1 MKDFN
6 CIWSFLYFIE
16 CTHGNHNKKIK
27 RDLEI
32 EAFFEPFEMEQR
44 NRYINWKNRIELLD
58 GAEWSNGDIVN
69 NGSIIIPG
77 GGGPVKESP
86 LDQFSIHPILDL
98 DIGNFFFLIHKF
110 ILVYA
115 AHSWFRP
122 TCVFC
127 CYEKGRWKV
136 SAKCMAILG
145 RANL

>member
-98 DIGNFFFLIHKF
+98 DIGNFFFSHSQIHPCLCCSL
-110 ILVYA
+110 LVSSYLCFLLLRKREVE
-115 AHSWFRP
+115 S
-122 TCVFC
+122 
-127 CYEKGRWKV
+127 
-136 SAKCMAILG
+136 
-145 RANL
+145 